1 MKSNLDSHL
10 KKRISYVLPTKNRA
24 VPFLDNI
31 LNILKEIVKSD
42 DELIIIDGMS
52 NDNTNQVINQFM
64 DIINVYISEPDISIF
79 HAYNKGILLS
89 SGRYIKFI
97 HDDDIYYSKAM
108 DDSVIVMDE
117 NIDIDILICG
127 GTKERN
133 GKTWN
138 MYIPPGVEFCNTVE
152 DLYSFSSSVQGALIR
167 HESLTKIGLFDSTLK
182 VAGDSEFMSRA
193 VHMGTTVKFC
203 RINSYHH
210 PVYDHSTTIV
220 HEELFNKTIAK
231 IKKMYIREKR
241 IEKSYMERIGQ
252 KIVNNIPKSIKYLIK
267 SIYSP
272 TIDGKTHKVHNIQE
286 REEPIW
292 DGGISD

>member
-1 MKSNLDSHL
+1 MNNNLDSYFT
-10 KKRISYVLPTKNRA
+10 KRISYVLPTKNRA
-24 VPFLDNI
+24 VPFLENI
-31 LNILKEIVKSD
+31 LNISKEIVKSD

-64 DIINVYISEPDISIF
+64 DIIDVYISEPDMSIF

-89 SGRYIKFI
+89 NGRYIKFI

-108 DDSVIVMDE
+108 DDSVIVMDN

-133 GKTWN
+133 GITKN

-152 DLYSFSSSVQGALIR
+152 DLYNFTTSVQGALIR

-182 VAGDSEFMSRA
+182 VAGDSEFMARA
-193 VHMGTTVKFC
+193 IHMGATVKFC

-210 PVYDHSTTIV
+210 PVYDHSTTIA

-241 IEKSYMERIGQ
+241 IDKSYMERIGQ
-252 KIVNNIPKSIKYLIK
+252 KIVENIPKNIKYLIK
-267 SIYSP
+267 CFYSP
-272 TIDGKTHKVHNIQE
+272 TIDEKTLKVHNIE
-286 REEPIW
+286 EKKEPIW